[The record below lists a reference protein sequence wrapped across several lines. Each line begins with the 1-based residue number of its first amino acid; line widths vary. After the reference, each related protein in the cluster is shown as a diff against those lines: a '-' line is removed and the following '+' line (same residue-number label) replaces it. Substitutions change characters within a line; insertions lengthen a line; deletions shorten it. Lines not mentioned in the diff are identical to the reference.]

1 MLDRLKD
8 RERNTFEYSG
18 VPIFV
23 EADPESI
30 SGISFSIPDKDLNLP
45 NTFCSFAYF
54 DDLKRFIDCGQ
65 DWNLYLGKG

>member
-1 MLDRLKD
+1 MSDRSGD
-8 RERNTFEYSG
+8 RKRNTFEYSG
-18 VPIFV
+18 VSIFV

-45 NTFCSFAYF
+45 STFCSFAYF

-65 DWNLYLGKG
+65 DWGTFR